1 MKEKT
6 YKGKI
11 LFGLFIIPVVF
22 MLLITI
28 IGMIIDFS
36 KNGKLVFNLLSYWKN
51 VFSVFYYWILAL
63 LVSIIG
69 YIYFIYYV
77 FFAER
82 FEAKLKPT
90 RHKDY
95 GNANWLAKKQI
106 NKLYPLVSNN
116 NIANQHGFVTNS
128 KKVKNTIIYNL
139 RTNTHSLII
148 GGTGSGKTQGLV
160 LPTININGRS
170 QTKPSMIVT
179 DVKGELYQLQGKFL
193 QDQGYNVKVLNLR
206 NIKDS
211 ISWNPL
217 MIIYQQFK
225 SMLLNASDQEKLHL
239 RVLIQS
245 DIQDLTK
252 TLFVNKNQMDPFW
265 NDSGALIT
273 EAIILGILEKTEILI
288 ENHKAHKRKK
298 KETTEELLELYL
310 PLNKFNLSS
319 VTVIASLSKDM
330 IEWFNS
336 LPDTSI
342 AKLTANQ
349 VLQSG
354 SKTLASILMTM
365 STTLAIFK
373 NNFIRNLTCQN
384 DLDFNEI
391 VDKPTALFVV
401 IPDEN
406 QNYYIFVTLL
416 ISQLYKFLVIAANKT
431 SASKLPRPVYFLCD
445 EFGNLP
451 VIPNIET
458 MITISRSRN
467 IFFQLIL
474 QDLQQ
479 LKEKYGQ
486 EKANIIYT
494 NCSLHIFLQTMDL
507 ETAERYSKMIGEK
520 TVVDVST
527 SGKAINKINGR
538 IVNINTISDKDE
550 SRSQSQSLRS
560 HTLILASDLMK
571 LPTGQAIIFY
581 AKENP
586 FRATL
591 VPWHKIN
598 SKKPELIFN
607 KNELKLINFE
617 RDFFYDIKKYY

>member
-1 MKEKT
+1 MKEKK

-11 LFGLFIIPVVF
+11 LFGLLIIPIIF
-22 MLLITI
+22 ILLVTI
-28 IGMIIDFS
+28 IGMIIAFIKDEKFI
-36 KNGKLVFNLLSYWKN
+36 FNLLNYWKN
-51 VFSVFYYWILAL
+51 AFSDFYYWFLAL
-63 LVSIIG
+63 LLSIIG
-69 YIYFIYYV
+69 YFYFIYYV
-77 FFAER
+77 YFAEK

-90 RHKDY
+90 KHKDY
-95 GNANWLAKKQI
+95 GSANWLLKKEI

-116 NIANQHGFVTNS
+116 SIRNQHGFVVNS
-128 KKVKNTIIYNL
+128 KKIKNTISYNL

-170 QTKPSMIVT
+170 QTKSSMIVT

-193 QDQGYNVKVLNLR
+193 QEQGYDVKVLNLR
-206 NIKDS
+206 NIKGS
-211 ISWNPL
+211 IAWNPL
-217 MIIYQQFK
+217 IMIYEQFK
-225 SMLLNASDQEKLHL
+225 LMLLNSSEQEKLHL

-288 ENHKAHKRKK
+288 ANARLKSKENIETLLKR
-298 KETTEELLELYL
+298 YL
-310 PLNKFNLSS
+310 PPTKFNLAS

-336 LPDTSI
+336 LPETSI
-342 AKLTANQ
+342 AKLTATQ

-384 DLDFNEI
+384 DLDFNGF
-391 VDKPTALFVV
+391 VTKPTALFVV

-479 LKEKYGQ
+479 LKEKYGN

-527 SGKAINKINGR
+527 SGKAINKINGK
-538 IVNINTISDKDE
+538 IININTISDKDE
-550 SRSQSQSLRS
+550 SRSQSQTLRS

-571 LPTGQAIIFY
+571 LPTGQAVIFY
-581 AKENP
+581 TKENP
-586 FRATL
+586 FKASL
-591 VPWHKIN
+591 IPWHKI
-598 SKKPELIFN
+598 STKGPELILSD
-607 KNELKLINFE
+607 NELKLINFE
-617 RDFFYDIKKYY
+617 KDFFYDVKKYS